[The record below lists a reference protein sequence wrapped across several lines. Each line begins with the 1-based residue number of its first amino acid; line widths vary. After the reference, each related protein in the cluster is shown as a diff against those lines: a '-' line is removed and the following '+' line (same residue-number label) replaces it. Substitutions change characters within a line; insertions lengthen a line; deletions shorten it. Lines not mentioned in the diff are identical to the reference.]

1 MEYENW
7 RVAVDDDDTEIDI
20 NPTDFIRGIRNIY
33 TLSIKYRERDM
44 YYQDWVC
51 NNSCE
56 ESCRGECAWIYYIGT
71 TSRVNFDI
79 RSEHTNEALDII
91 GNLHF
96 TCLRI
101 KSRESDT
108 NFPPELFDLCRKAGY
123 IITHNICMLPEEFL
137 HKTITPSAEENER
150 SRTKYTG
157 CIDSLNAKNVIFDA
171 ALPENI
177 GDHEFH
183 YVKISGMRYRSIEE
197 LSKIKTDILEIRNP
211 DYYLETN
218 WYKILAESQV
228 KYFVIRSR
236 CCPSI
241 PDDAKFSNNILAY
254 SAHSHKI
261 RRSRNLLDE
270 RCRINLDALRF
281 AKVKAIAQ

>member
-7 RVAVDDDDTEIDI
+7 RVAVDDEDTEIDI
-20 NPTDFIRGIRNIY
+20 NPVDFIRGIRNIY
-33 TLSIKYRERDM
+33 TLSIKYSTRDL
-44 YYQDWVC
+44 YYRDWVC
-51 NNSCE
+51 KDACE
-56 ESCRGECAWIYYIGT
+56 ESCKGECAWIYYIGA

-79 RSEHTNEALDII
+79 RSEHINEALDII
-91 GNLHF
+91 GSLHF

-101 KSRESDT
+101 KSHEPNT

-123 IITHNICMLPEEFL
+123 IITHNICMLPDEFL
-137 HKTITPSAEENER
+137 HKTITPSSEKNER
-150 SRTKYTG
+150 SRSKYTG
-157 CIDSLNAKNVIFDA
+157 CIDSLNAKNVIFDD

-177 GDHEFH
+177 GDYEFH
-183 YVKISGMRYRSIEE
+183 YVKLSGMRCYTVKE

-228 KYFVIRSR
+228 KYFVIWSG
-236 CCPSI
+236 CHPSI
-241 PDDAKFSNNILAY
+241 PDDAEFSNNILAY
-254 SAHSHKI
+254 SARSHKT
-261 RRSRNLLDE
+261 RRPRNSLDE
-270 RCRINLDALRF
+270 RCRINLGALRF